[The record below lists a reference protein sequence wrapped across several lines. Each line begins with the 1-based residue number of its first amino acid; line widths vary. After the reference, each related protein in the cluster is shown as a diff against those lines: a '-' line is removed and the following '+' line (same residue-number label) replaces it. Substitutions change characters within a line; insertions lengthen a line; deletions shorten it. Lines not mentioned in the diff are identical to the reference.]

1 VISEVVPRH
10 RARGAGYPISDEWR
24 QQVLAKMAEKGWDRT
39 KLAEEAGI
47 APSTITETLT
57 IGGKQKTSKHAARLH
72 AALGMPPPKPLG
84 AAQVDPV
91 RAEIDNGLD
100 VLDPQGLDA
109 VLQVIR
115 RMRPS
120 GGKGQ

>member
-1 VISEVVPRH
+1 
-10 RARGAGYPISDEWR
+10 
-24 QQVLAKMAEKGWDRT
+24 VLAKMADKGWDRT

-57 IGGKQKTSKHAARLH
+57 IGGKQKSSKHVPRIH
-72 AALGMPPPKPLG
+72 AALGMPAPKPMG

-91 RAEIDNGLD
+91 RAEIEDGLD
-100 VLDPQGLDA
+100 VLDPQGLEA

-115 RMRPS
+115 RMRPP
-120 GGKGQ
+120 GGKGR